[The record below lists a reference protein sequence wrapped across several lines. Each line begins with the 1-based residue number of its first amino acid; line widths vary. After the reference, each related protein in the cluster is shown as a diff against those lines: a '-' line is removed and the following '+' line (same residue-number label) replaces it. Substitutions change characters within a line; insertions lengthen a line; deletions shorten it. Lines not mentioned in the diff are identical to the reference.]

1 MYGRILVPV
10 DGSSTAAAGL
20 REAIRLAKDQGAALR
35 VMHVVD
41 KMAIVGVIEAG
52 MNPRPVLAK
61 LARSGR
67 AVLDAA
73 RRSAKKLGVAADTV
87 LHEPV
92 TKRVADDVLREA
104 KTWKADLIV
113 MGTHGRRGV
122 RRMVLGSDAEQ
133 VVRLA
138 EIPVLLVRGRS

>member
-1 MYGRILVPV
+1 MYSRILVPI
-10 DGSSTAAAGL
+10 DGSKTAARGL
-20 REAIRLAKDQGAALR
+20 REAIRLAKDQNAALR

-41 KMAIVGVIEAG
+41 KMAIIGVTEVG

-73 RRSAKKLGVAADTV
+73 RRNAKKLGVEVDTV

-92 TKRVADDVLREA
+92 TKRVADEVLREA
-104 KTWKADLIV
+104 KRWNADLIV

-122 RRMVLGSDAEQ
+122 QRLVLGSDAEQ
-133 VVRLA
+133 VVRQA
-138 EIPVLLVRGRS
+138 EIPVLLVQSR

>member
-1 MYGRILVPV
+1 MYRRILVPI
-10 DGSSTAAAGL
+10 DSSKTAALGL

-35 VMHVVD
+35 VIHVVD
-41 KMAIVGVIEAG
+41 RMAIIGVAEAG

-73 RRSAKKLGVAADTV
+73 RRSAKAAGVDAETV
-87 LHEPV
+87 LFEPV
-92 TKRVADDVLREA
+92 SKRVADEVLREA
-104 KTWKADLIV
+104 KKWRADLIV
-113 MGTHGRRGV
+113 MGTHGRRGL

-138 EIPVLLVRGRS
+138 GVPVLLVHGR